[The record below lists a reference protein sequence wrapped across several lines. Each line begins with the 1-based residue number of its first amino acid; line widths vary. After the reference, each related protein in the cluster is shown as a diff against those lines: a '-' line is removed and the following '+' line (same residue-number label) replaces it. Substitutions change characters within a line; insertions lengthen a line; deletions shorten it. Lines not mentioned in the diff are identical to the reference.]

1 MAVAVF
7 PQSLRPH
14 RRDTEVPYCVG
25 KGRSAVLSAY
35 RLRVAE
41 MSCGLGGLPADGQED
56 AKLSLIHI

>member
-1 MAVAVF
+1 MAVVVF

-14 RRDTEVPYCVG
+14 RRDTEVLYCVG

-41 MSCGLGGLPADGQED
+41 MSCGL
-56 AKLSLIHI
+56 